1 MVCSDHETRV
11 GAHRIFSI
19 VLVPSS
25 VCPRTSPAGSSHAN
39 TNEIRRTLSRTVSVF
54 SSSAALYEKLRQ
66 ETSHEHEEPKV
77 NNDTILSRLKSSY
90 SRTSTVRMNPP
101 VPTTSDSVGNMD
113 VNMRTPSLLN
123 RLKSRAYTVKRNPS
137 TVTVTPKN
145 IVPEKEPVCVFTPCS
160 PDILRTTCMQCC
172 I

>member
-25 VCPRTSPAGSSHAN
+25 VCPRTSPAGPSHAN

-54 SSSAALYEKLRQ
+54 SSSAALYEKLIK
-66 ETSHEHEEPKV
+66 ETSHEHEEPKA
-77 NNDTILSRLKSSY
+77 NNESILSRLKSSY
-90 SRTSTVRMNPP
+90 SRTSTVRRNPP
-101 VPTTSDSVGNMD
+101 VPTTSDSVGNVD
-113 VNMRTPSLLN
+113 VNMRSPSLLK

-137 TVTVTPKN
+137 NVMAAPKN
-145 IVPEKEPVCVFTPCS
+145 NVPDKEPVCIFAPSS
-160 PDILRTTCMQCC
+160 PDILRTTCMQCYL
-172 I
+172 